1 MNSIQIN
8 RQTAF
13 NNETLNK
20 MLEQYKKYLF
30 EDYLPFINEYLYD
43 QEHGG
48 YFWNT
53 SYHGEQRSSNKRTWY
68 DARGT
73 WVYSYL
79 YKVLDSNPLYLE
91 RAKQT
96 LKLLYRAKDTQA
108 HFWPWSYDR
117 EGNDLKEREGDI
129 YGNLFVAEALA
140 AYSDA
145 SGEQDAW
152 LEAKNILQEA
162 FALYQTKE
170 YRYLLEY
177 SPTKD
182 YPEAEEILGHYMIV
196 LHLCTTL
203 LRLQDDAELE
213 EISDYCLEAL
223 LQKHYDAELNLMP
236 ELRSKTG
243 SALGENLDQF
253 VYIGHAI
260 ETLWMIMDEAKRRQ
274 DQELFDL
281 AASRFKFHVEVAKDD
296 LFGGFFHCLDHAKE
310 NRFLLDKVLWAQEEV
325 MVGCLLLMEERA
337 DAWAYDTFQN
347 TLQYLQQHFI
357 LDHLRYRPWKI
368 NGNRQM
374 NRQEEGTRIENYH
387 HPRHL
392 MYGIL
397 TFQQLIN
404 RNTLNLNS
412 YEK

>member
-1 MNSIQIN
+1 MNSVQIN
-8 RQTAF
+8 KQTALK
-13 NNETLNK
+13 NETLNM
-20 MLEQYKKYLF
+20 MLEQYKQYLF
-30 EDYLPFINEYLYD
+30 DDYLPFIEEYVYD
-43 QEHGG
+43 KEHGG

-53 SYHGEQRSSNKRTWY
+53 SYKGKQLSSHKRTWY

-79 YKVLDSNPLYLE
+79 YKVLDPNPQYLE

-96 LKLLYRAKDTQA
+96 LQLLFKSKETNAR
-108 HFWPWSYDR
+108 FWPWSYDKA
-117 EGNDLKEREGDI
+117 GNDLQEREGDI

-145 SGEQDAW
+145 SGEKDAW
-152 LEAKNILQEA
+152 DEAKNILQEA

-203 LRLQDDAELE
+203 LRLQADAELE
-213 EISDYCLEAL
+213 EIADYCLEAL

-236 ELRSKTG
+236 ELLSKAG
-243 SALGENLDQF
+243 SGLGESLDQF

-260 ETLWMIMDEAKRRQ
+260 ETLWMIMDEAKRRE
-274 DQELFDL
+274 DRELFDL

-325 MVGCLLLMEERA
+325 MVGCLILMEECS
-337 DAWAYDTFQN
+337 DEWAYHTFQN
-347 TLQYLQQHFI
+347 TLQYLQQQFI
-357 LDHLRYRPWKI
+357 LDHLPYRPWQI

-374 NRQEEGTRIENYH
+374 NREEEGIRIENYH

-392 MYGIL
+392 IFGIL
-397 TFQQLIN
+397 ALQKIIN